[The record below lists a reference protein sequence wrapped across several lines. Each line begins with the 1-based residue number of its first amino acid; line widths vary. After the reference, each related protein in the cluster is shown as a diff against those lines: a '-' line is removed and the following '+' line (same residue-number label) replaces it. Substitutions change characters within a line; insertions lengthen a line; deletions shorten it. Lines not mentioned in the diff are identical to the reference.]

1 MKHFLIFSLF
11 IITSCASSK
20 YSYSYF
26 VDCEKKF
33 SEFTNLSSCALKNI
47 QKDCNDNI
55 NCRNGNTRF
64 VDAIKRL
71 QIMVQKNEISDNTK
85 LLLDKFHEGLDFY
98 HNQEWDKAID
108 CFTKS
113 DKLEEDFPGRKTNP
127 SKVFIKRSKL
137 FKESPPDKDWDG
149 TFALDSK

>member
-20 YSYSYF
+20 YSYNYF

-33 SEFTNLSSCALKNI
+33 SEFTGLSSCALKKI

-71 QIMVQKNEISDNTK
+71 QIMVQNNEISDNEAMFRYYN
-85 LLLDKFHEGLDFY
+85 LIDYEESKFEIRRNFDFSNY
-98 HNQEWDKAID
+98 HYHPHSYYFQGMTSCNFSRTGF
-108 CFTKS
+108 CY
-113 DKLEEDFPGRKTNP
+113 
-127 SKVFIKRSKL
+127 
-137 FKESPPDKDWDG
+137 
-149 TFALDSK
+149 

>member
-1 MKHFLIFSLF
+1 MKYFLIFSLLF
-11 IITSCASSK
+11 ITSCASSK

-71 QIMVQKNEISDNTK
+71 QIMVQNNEISDNEAM
-85 LLLDKFHEGLDFY
+85 FRY
-98 HNQEWDKAID
+98 YNIID
-108 CFTKS
+108 
-113 DKLEEDFPGRKTNP
+113 LEESKFNTIRNMDFSSYHYYPNNYYVRGIP
-127 SKVFIKRSKL
+127 SCYFSRTG
-137 FKESPPDKDWDG
+137 FCY
-149 TFALDSK
+149 